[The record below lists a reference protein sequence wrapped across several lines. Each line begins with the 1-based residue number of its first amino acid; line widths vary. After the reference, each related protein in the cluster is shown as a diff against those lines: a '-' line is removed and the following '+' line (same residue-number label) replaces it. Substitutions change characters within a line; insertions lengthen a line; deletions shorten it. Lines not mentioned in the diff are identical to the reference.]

1 MKRFL
6 QMIQNIS
13 FKEDMT
19 MIIANYLDHR
29 DGPDPC
35 KEDDNSLL
43 ENVKYCLLGCQKK
56 LLAYFGN
63 VCVRVSEKSG

>member
-35 KEDDNSLL
+35 KEDDNSLF
-43 ENVKYCLLGCQKK
+43 ENLKYCLLGCQKK

-63 VCVRVSEKSG
+63 VCVRVSEKSE

>member
-35 KEDDNSLL
+35 KEDDNFF
-43 ENVKYCLLGCQKK
+43 ENLKYCPQGCKTK
-56 LLAYFGN
+56 LLAYF
-63 VCVRVSEKSG
+63 